1 MDFKKYN
8 NISASRGFL
17 PLTDPI
23 VSLPCSFQAWEV
35 VAAHLPDLIRVKTVR
50 EEVERLPAFPTDD
63 LSSEAEW
70 WRAFCLLTFVCHG
83 YVWCEGNKGVASSL
97 PEVLAV
103 PWCKVA
109 RHFNLPP
116 VVTHPCAVLHNWRRI
131 DKNEE
136 LSRDNLKCLFSFT
149 SSADEEWFYLDIVL
163 AEFAAARY
171 IRQIPAILKNCTD
184 QNNSGL
190 VENLCEVEQAIKA
203 VRDAIYHMRDW
214 CKPAVF
220 YTQILAFHSG
230 WFNSDVLPEGLLY
243 KGVSDTPLQYC
254 GGNAGQSS
262 ILATLD
268 TLLGIEHSKYATEFR
283 ATRMQHMVQEHLHF
297 LKDLEDATTLRDY
310 VRSSKDDQLLTAY
323 NKCIQALVDL
333 RNEHIRLVSLYVIVQ
348 KSKESG
354 QVGSETLCTGGAS
367 FMQYLKISRDDTIK
381 AELS

>member
-8 NISASRGFL
+8 ISATRGFL

-23 VSLPCSFQAWEV
+23 ASLPSSFQAWEA
-35 VAAHLPDLIRVKTVR
+35 VAAHLPDLIRAKTVR
-50 EEVERLPAFPTDD
+50 KEVECLPAFPIDD

-70 WRAFCLLTFVCHG
+70 WRAFCLLTFVSHS
-83 YVWCEGNKGVASSL
+83 YVWCEGDGGAARSL
-97 PEVLAV
+97 PEVLAI
-103 PWCKVA
+103 PWCTVA
-109 RHFNLPP
+109 RHLDMPP

-131 DKNEE
+131 DENEE

-149 SSADEEWFYLDIVL
+149 SSADEEWFYVDIVL

-171 IRQIPAILKNCTD
+171 IRQIPAILKNCSD
-184 QNNSGL
+184 QNNSDL

-203 VRDAIYHMRDW
+203 VQDSIYHMRDR
-214 CKPAVF
+214 CNPVVF
-220 YTQILAFHSG
+220 YTEVLAFHSG

-268 TLLGIEHSKYATEFR
+268 TLLGIEHSKYAIEFR
-283 ATRMQHMVQEHLHF
+283 ATTRQHMVQEHLRF
-297 LKDLEDATTLRDY
+297 LEDLKAATTVRDY
-310 VRSSKDDQLLTAY
+310 VRSSKDVQLLTAY
-323 NKCIQALVDL
+323 NKCIQALVEL
-333 RNEHIRLVSLYVIVQ
+333 RCEHIKLVSLYVVVQ

-354 QVGSETLCTGGAS
+354 QGSSETKCTGGAS
-367 FMQYLKISRDDTIK
+367 FMRYLKTSRDDTIK
-381 AELS
+381 AKLP